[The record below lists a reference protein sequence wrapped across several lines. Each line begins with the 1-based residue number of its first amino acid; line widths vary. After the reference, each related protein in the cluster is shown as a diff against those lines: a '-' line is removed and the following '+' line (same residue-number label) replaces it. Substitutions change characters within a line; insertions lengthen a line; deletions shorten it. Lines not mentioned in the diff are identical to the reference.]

1 MTDRY
6 FPNKRIRNARVVRP
20 VSARVFVWLATLA
33 VAGSILSCGFVI
45 SARQHFEAV
54 TLGYEKEAIRLQE
67 IQLDE
72 KLRRLDLEKARAS
85 SPVELERRAKEA
97 GLGRPEL
104 QTAAIRRPASEKR

>member
-6 FPNKRIRNARVVRP
+6 FPNKRISNARVVRP

-104 QTAAIRRPASEKR
+104 QTAAIRRPASERR

>member
-1 MTDRY
+1 MTDRF
-6 FPNKRIRNARVVRP
+6 FPDKKIRNARVVRP

-54 TLGYEKEAIRLQE
+54 NLGYEKEAIRLQE

-72 KLRRLDLEKARAS
+72 KLRRLDLERARVS
-85 SPVELERRAKEA
+85 SPVELERRASEV
-97 GLGRPEL
+97 GLRRPEL
-104 QTAAIRRPASEKR
+104 QRAGIRRPASEK